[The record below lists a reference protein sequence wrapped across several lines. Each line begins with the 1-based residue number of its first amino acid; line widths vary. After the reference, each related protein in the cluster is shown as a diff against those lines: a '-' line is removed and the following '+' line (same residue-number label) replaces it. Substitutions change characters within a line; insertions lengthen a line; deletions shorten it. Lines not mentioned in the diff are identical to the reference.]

1 MRFHNTSPAIEDN
14 SYKGRYTICEE
25 EVRQDCFAGTVKA
38 ITATVIERTGS
49 GGINELMPVLV
60 IAIRGSAS
68 KMDHIVNANSGPKN
82 AGSYIVGC
90 FYSLSRSKPCS
101 ASFQTHILYYVHH

>member
-14 SYKGRYTICEE
+14 SDKDRYTICVEE
-25 EVRQDCFAGTVKA
+25 ARQDCFAGTVKA
-38 ITATVIERTGS
+38 ITATVIEPTGS
-49 GGINELMPVLV
+49 DDIDKLMPVLV

-82 AGSYIVGC
+82 AESYIVGC
-90 FYSLSRSKPCS
+90 FCFS
-101 ASFQTHILYYVHH
+101 